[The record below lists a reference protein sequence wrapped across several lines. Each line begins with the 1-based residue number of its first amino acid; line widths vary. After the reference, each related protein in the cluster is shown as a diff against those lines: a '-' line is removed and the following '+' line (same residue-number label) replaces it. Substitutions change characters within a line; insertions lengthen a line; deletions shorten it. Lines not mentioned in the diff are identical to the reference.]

1 MGLKFSHRSPI
12 ARVVKILKRYIIILS
27 PRCSGTMSL
36 FRHGFKTIEGTEQ
49 SGNNSNTNSL
59 PDAEFSEAATYLPN
73 QENTFLGS
81 VEFQAVVSAIEDKA
95 NPDTENSS
103 EAKKRGNYNHYS
115 PEIRAKI
122 GKYASENGNSKEIKH
137 FKAEFPNLKEGTVR
151 TFKQA

>member
-1 MGLKFSHRSPI
+1 M
-12 ARVVKILKRYIIILS
+12 
-27 PRCSGTMSL
+27 
-36 FRHGFKTIEGTEQ
+36 
-49 SGNNSNTNSL
+49 

-81 VEFQAVVSAIEDKA
+81 VEFQAVVSAIEDKV

-137 FKAEFPNLKEGTVR
+137 FKAEIPNLKEGTDLGLGLFISGAISHAEQEPLPSRRYHVGFLKNASLLISQIS
-151 TFKQA
+151 TEPSHNIKFSLNW